1 MNKKEKTDILNES
14 ISKKKMITCEF
25 TCDISYSHF
34 YVTKVS
40 NTLMIGAEEFD
51 FFIKGYEL
59 MKLSRLKKVK
69 LAYDSYNEI
78 NEYIGLVDNIENYNI
93 DISSM
98 YNALKDIKK
107 LDRIVMVYCDNSPS
121 SFYVGIIEKVNKHS
135 IYFKDF
141 DINGIYSEGLI
152 EIPFSVID
160 GITWNNTYTK
170 GWEIYFSKIAPNKK
184 ENLL

>member
-1 MNKKEKTDILNES
+1 MNKKEKTEILNES

-121 SFYVGIIEKVNKHS
+121 SFYVGIIDKVKKHS

-141 DINGIYSEGLI
+141 DANGIYSEGLI

-170 GWEIYFSKIAPNKK
+170 GREIYFSKIAPNKK